1 MLAARALVGRSLRQQ
16 AAGRL
21 PLGVAA
27 AVASRLVPR
36 GITATARSPFVVAR
50 SHRVATAATR
60 QRFSTGATPETPPAA
75 PLSATSAAAA
85 AAATAAAAAATA
97 VSSTAAATA
106 AVAAAQKAAAAATAA
121 LAAARRSSA
130 LFRNLFLATVPATAL
145 GGYGYFYWY
154 TQGRQEVKFQKAV
167 IDPHLRRKLD
177 DLKPAATAMHPYSSS
192 SWFWKLLFV
201 IARTLQLVWIWLPV
215 IVVAPLNALTGDQPA
230 MRRLLIRLL
239 VWTTKRAG
247 CSFVKFGQWVSMR
260 PDIFPA
266 DIIAAMKHLMTDA
279 PAHSYAETRRIIRES
294 FGLSIEDLFESFD
307 EMPVA
312 SGSVAQVHRATLRP
326 HQSPSGEAIE
336 VAVKVLHPSTLDQTF
351 IDIQIITWV
360 MKRLP
365 VLTAPM
371 SGRDMAR
378 NISRQTDCRW
388 EAYNLSQ
395 FQCNFFAEIAAGS
408 IRVPQVVTGLV
419 RPAVLV
425 ETWDHGRLIT
435 NAFGDDH
442 VDTGGA
448 GGAAAKAKMAA
459 EAGGESQAGAS
470 GAAATAAV
478 SSGGGGVG
486 VGSAAHD
493 GGPAVN
499 RELRQRLAKRLFDT
513 SLKMFLRDNF
523 IHADLHAGNIM
534 FSTPRGRG
542 DASGSSGS
550 GLGVS
555 AGGMSSGSESLT
567 LLDAG
572 LTAQLDEPMRP
583 VFSRFLIAMC
593 RLEAQ
598 TISECLIT
606 FNLKQEPR
614 PRTHAEMQR
623 LEGMVQGVIDAN
635 ATEDGRSTE
644 DGGPVNVGC
653 AAHARTPS
661 THTKHAR
668 VSRSR
673 GTWIQPQQ
681 ACLASLR
688 SEVVLCCCP
697 PLACGGGGVVQM
709 RVCVCGGGG
718 GGQTCAC

>member
-1 MLAARALVGRSLRQQ
+1 M
-16 AAGRL
+16 
-21 PLGVAA
+21 
-27 AVASRLVPR
+27 
-36 GITATARSPFVVAR
+36 
-50 SHRVATAATR
+50 
-60 QRFSTGATPETPPAA
+60 
-75 PLSATSAAAA
+75 
-85 AAATAAAAAATA
+85 
-97 VSSTAAATA
+97 
-106 AVAAAQKAAAAATAA
+106 
-121 LAAARRSSA
+121 
-130 LFRNLFLATVPATAL
+130 FRNLLLVTVPATAL
-145 GGYGYFYWY
+145 GGYGYLYWY
-154 TQGRQEVKFQKAV
+154 TEGRQEVKFQKAV

-177 DLKPAATAMHPYSSS
+177 DLKPAATAMHPYSSR
-192 SWFWKLLFV
+192 SWLWKLLFF
-201 IARTLQLVWIWLPV
+201 IMRTLQLAFVWLPV

-230 MRRLLIRLL
+230 MRRFLIDLL
-239 VWTTKRAG
+239 VRTTKRAG

-279 PAHSYAETRRIIRES
+279 PAHSYADTRCIIRES

-307 EMPVA
+307 EEPVA

-395 FQCNFFAEIAAGS
+395 FQCNFFSEIAAGS

-435 NAFGDDH
+435 NAFSDDAN
-442 VDTGGA
+442 DA
-448 GGAAAKAKMAA
+448 GG
-459 EAGGESQAGAS
+459 
-470 GAAATAAV
+470 
-478 SSGGGGVG
+478 SGGGGSG
-486 VGSAAHD
+486 VGTAAHD

-534 FSTPRGRG
+534 FSTRPSGSG
-542 DASGSSGS
+542 ISSSAPGSSGGS
-550 GLGVS
+550 SSSYS
-555 AGGMSSGSESLT
+555 AKETLT

-606 FNLKQEPR
+606 FNLRQEPR
-614 PRTHAEMQR
+614 PRTHAEMQS
-623 LEGMVQGVIDAN
+623 LEDMVQGIIDAN

-653 AAHARTPS
+653 ARHATPRHATLRHARMRCARTTRAHARTHS
-661 THTKHAR
+661 TSPGAW
-668 VSRSR
+668 V
-673 GTWIQPQQ
+673 GAWGWG
-681 ACLASLR
+681 LR
-688 SEVVLCCCP
+688 LNV
-697 PLACGGGGVVQM
+697 GGGGARLRLRGVVGCSLP
-709 RVCVCGGGG
+709 VVVAIGWLD
-718 GGQTCAC
+718 